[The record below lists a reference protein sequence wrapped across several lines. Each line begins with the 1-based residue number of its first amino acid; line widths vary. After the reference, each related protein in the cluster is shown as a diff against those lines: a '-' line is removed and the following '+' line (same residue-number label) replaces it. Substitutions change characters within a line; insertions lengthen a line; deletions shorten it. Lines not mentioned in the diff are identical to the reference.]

1 MAMFFEVL
9 LRMTQAYYFPKQNVD
24 FENLSDV
31 TKDVLF
37 NEFKKEK
44 YSNIFKPF
52 FNKIKDEFISALKNI
67 YDIKLYTTDNQAY
80 LNYEDNKFSF
90 IIDSHSYFR
99 VNSSFFYNELLT
111 KLSSQS
117 PFKFF
122 SQKDLETGLSNSYSL
137 SLSEPIS
144 RDTNSGLIDNI
155 NDIENIIIKT
165 PLLNNICNT
174 VIKSDSLCTFFK
186 YDKSSNNLNLLK
198 SNIGQYIKDQARNIS
213 LNKIK
218 VIENHLQENINK
230 KTLDFINKNISLTF
244 NNIMFNIINNAPT
257 NSSRYI
263 ANAPDALYNQ
273 VYYDLCKKVKSTS
286 SNDDNIIYVYEQN
299 VNEFISSDYL
309 GCKTS
314 TEFIN
319 EWCDNLQLPLKVSR
333 IFPNI
338 VIDEND
344 KSNTKVFPTCQD
356 AQDFMLDYLEPW
368 LDDHNKIQDRDP
380 DRLYEKAKQYLEL
393 SSNLNEKTL
402 PDLEQSFNKIKG
414 FSTNQSQPKEAKK
427 TKTAGFHL

>member
-1 MAMFFEVL
+1 
-9 LRMTQAYYFPKQNVD
+9 MTQAYYFSKQNVD
-24 FENLSDV
+24 FEKLSDD

-52 FNKIKDEFISALKNI
+52 LNKIKNEFLHAFKNI
-67 YDIKLYTTDNQAY
+67 PDIEIDIPNDNFY
-80 LNYEDNKFSF
+80 VLIYENNKFNFS
-90 IIDSHSYFR
+90 IAKACYSK
-99 VNSSFFYNELLT
+99 VKSSFFYNELLAQ
-111 KLSSQS
+111 LSSQS

-122 SQKDLETGLSNSYSL
+122 SQKDLETGLSNSYSF
-137 SLSEPIS
+137 SLFQPYSK
-144 RDTNSGLIDNI
+144 NSVIVNNR
-155 NDIENIIIKT
+155 NDIDIIIKT

-174 VIKSDSLCTFFK
+174 VIKSDSLCTFFN
-186 YDKSSNNLNLLK
+186 YDKNSNNLDLLK
-198 SNIGQYIKDQARNIS
+198 SNIVQYIKDKARNIS
-213 LNKIK
+213 LNKIN
-218 VIENHLQENINK
+218 VIENSLQENISK
-230 KTLDFINKNISLTF
+230 ETLDYINKNISLTF
-244 NNIMFNIINNAPT
+244 NDIMLNIIDYNNHPYDSET
-257 NSSRYI
+257 YG
-263 ANAPDALYNQ
+263 ANTPDVIYNR
-273 VYYDLCKKVKSTS
+273 VYDDLCKKVKSTS

-402 PDLEQSFNKIKG
+402 PDFEQSFNKIKG

>member
-1 MAMFFEVL
+1 
-9 LRMTQAYYFPKQNVD
+9 MTKAYYFPKQIVD
-24 FENLSDV
+24 FEKLSDL
-31 TKDVLF
+31 TKDILF
-37 NEFKKEK
+37 CEFQKEK

-52 FNKIKDEFISALKNI
+52 FNKIKDEYISTFNNIKDIQLYIPNDNLFIFEYK
-67 YDIKLYTTDNQAY
+67 
-80 LNYEDNKFSF
+80 DNKFSF
-90 IIDSHSYFR
+90 RLNSSSFDR
-99 VNSSFFYNELLT
+99 VKSSFFYNELLT
-111 KLSSQS
+111 QLSSQS

-122 SQKDLETGLSNSYSL
+122 SQKDLETGLSNSYSM
-137 SLSEPIS
+137 SLFEP
-144 RDTNSGLIDNI
+144 NSQIVYDKS
-155 NDIENIIIKT
+155 DIEIVIKT

-174 VIKSDSLCTFFK
+174 VINSDSLCTFFK
-186 YDKSSNNLNLLK
+186 YDKNSNNLNLLK
-198 SNIGQYIKDQARNIS
+198 SNIVQYIKDKARNIS
-213 LNKIK
+213 KNKID
-218 VIENHLQENINK
+218 VIEKKLQENISK
-230 KTLDFINKNISLTF
+230 ETLDYINKNISLTF
-244 NNIMFNIINNAPT
+244 NNIMLNIIDYNNHPYDSET
-257 NSSRYI
+257 YG
-263 ANAPDALYNQ
+263 ANTPDVLYNR
-273 VYYDLCKKVKSTS
+273 VYDDLCKKVKNTS
-286 SNDDNIIYVYEQN
+286 SNDDNNIYVYEQN
-299 VNEFISSDYL
+299 DNEFISSDYL

-402 PDLEQSFNKIKG
+402 PDLEQSFNKVKG
-414 FSTNQSQPKEAKK
+414 ISTNQSQPKEAKK

>member
-1 MAMFFEVL
+1 
-9 LRMTQAYYFPKQNVD
+9 MTQAYYFSKQNVD
-24 FENLSDV
+24 FEKLSDD

-52 FNKIKDEFISALKNI
+52 LNKIKNEFLHAFKNI
-67 YDIKLYTTDNQAY
+67 PDIEIDIPNDNFY
-80 LNYEDNKFSF
+80 VLIYENNKFNFS
-90 IIDSHSYFR
+90 IAKACYSK
-99 VNSSFFYNELLT
+99 VKSSFFYNELLAQ
-111 KLSSQS
+111 LSSQS

-122 SQKDLETGLSNSYSL
+122 SQKDLETGLSNSYSF
-137 SLSEPIS
+137 SLFQPYSK
-144 RDTNSGLIDNI
+144 NSVIVNNR
-155 NDIENIIIKT
+155 NDIDIIIKT

-174 VIKSDSLCTFFK
+174 VIKSDSLCTFFN
-186 YDKSSNNLNLLK
+186 YDKNSNNLDLLK
-198 SNIGQYIKDQARNIS
+198 SNIVQYIKDKARNIS
-213 LNKIK
+213 LNKIN
-218 VIENHLQENINK
+218 VIENSLQENISK
-230 KTLDFINKNISLTF
+230 ETLDYINKNISLTF
-244 NNIMFNIINNAPT
+244 NDIMLNIIDYNNHPYDSET
-257 NSSRYI
+257 YG
-263 ANAPDALYNQ
+263 ANTPDVIYNR
-273 VYYDLCKKVKSTS
+273 VYDDLCKKVKSTS

-299 VNEFISSDYL
+299 DNEFISSDYL